1 MRNKPGLLVVTA
13 SLFGLCARTA
23 AQNDQAKGK
32 SAAVPAG
39 QKEQAQPEN
48 RQEGIDDQRLRETR
62 ERVTGEDR
70 EKTSEEARTRAADA
84 ESNGSEQGQAMRERR
99 DERKQIM
106 EEAREGGDQAA
117 EAEAG
122 DTGEEKPKKHWCG
135 FWGD

>member
-13 SLFGLCARTA
+13 SLFGLCAGTA